1 VSSSVEVVCDQRGGF
16 DGYQGAVV
24 LGYTYAEIGWLVGR
38 DWRTVKRYLEEGA
51 QPVYNRKRMPSKLDS
66 FKQLGCGSVSSGAWM
81 GRRAWMGR
89 IVSDYVVPK
98 HGFTRFPPSPP
109 AARGER
115 EQQLV
120 ALTLLL
126 RASLDAV
133 KLTLEDRGP
142 SPHGHELIEQR
153 RQDRNQYFSQR

>member
-1 VSSSVEVVCDQRGGF
+1 
-16 DGYQGAVV
+16 
-24 LGYTYAEIGWLVGR
+24 
-38 DWRTVKRYLEEGA
+38 
-51 QPVYNRKRMPSKLDS
+51 
-66 FKQLGCGSVSSGAWM
+66 
-81 GRRAWMGR
+81 MGR
-89 IVSDYVVPK
+89 IVPDYVVPK

-120 ALTLLL
+120 ALTLLA

-142 SPHGHELIEQR
+142 SPHGHELIEQW
-153 RQDRNQYFSQR
+153 RQDRNQCFSQH

>member
-1 VSSSVEVVCDQRGGF
+1 
-16 DGYQGAVV
+16 
-24 LGYTYAEIGWLVGR
+24 
-38 DWRTVKRYLEEGA
+38 
-51 QPVYNRKRMPSKLDS
+51 
-66 FKQLGCGSVSSGAWM
+66 
-81 GRRAWMGR
+81 MGR